1 MQHIRLRPLVAA
13 CVLMGSSTSIF
24 AQLGL
29 NLSVDIRSL
38 TMGNAVTADPPGISA
53 IHFNPA
59 GLTKLKGL
67 QTDVQGIVANFDI
80 QKEFSAPAGYNVFG
94 FSDDPLICNDAPD
107 NPSSLC
113 TDYKGPVRGDVE
125 YASLYIPFLKKTVDM
140 GKGWPVIAPSGGIS
154 YNPPGSKLTFATA
167 AYAPMVAGF
176 GSENGNPGNYMGQ
189 QVAIERITYLSPSV
203 AYEVTDELSIGASIG
218 MSYQAVALKTDLR
231 FPNEMIGVLR
241 MVDESI
247 CAPFRGNNNMITDMI
262 LLGLCNGDEG
272 MDPFGTFGQLQVSM
286 EQNLSPSFNL
296 GLLWEPNDEFGFGL
310 VYQSAAKMRLRGNYE
325 IRNANAPRQLIQGMN
340 QSVTGQIL
348 AAILDFPSSI
358 PETES
363 GLMSMN
369 LEYPAHVQAG
379 IKYKILPKLQ
389 VNVDVGW
396 TDFKAWEKFS
406 FEFDRQI
413 SALRIA
419 KLLSNNVT
427 GNSLSLP
434 LGFDSPWNW
443 GIGFEYSATDRLKL
457 RAGYE
462 PRTSSIPD
470 NKRNPMI
477 PINNAQLFGFGL
489 GYRWDEDT
497 DIDLS
502 LGFLRSRDN
511 IPANTSNM
519 ANATGVD
526 NILLNPY
533 AGLNIKTNTKVT
545 ILGLN
550 YRKRW

>member
-1 MQHIRLRPLVAA
+1 MQYLRLRPLITALIVA
-13 CVLMGSSTSIF
+13 GTSSSAL

-53 IHFNPA
+53 VHFNPA

-94 FSDDPLICNDAPD
+94 YSDDPLICNDRPD
-107 NPSSLC
+107 NPSGLC
-113 TDYKGPVRGDVE
+113 TDYKGSVRGDVE
-125 YASLYIPFLKKTVDM
+125 HASLYIPFLKKVIDL
-140 GKGWPVIAPSGGIS
+140 GEGWPVIAPAGGIS
-154 YNPPGSKLTFATA
+154 YNPPGSKLTYATA
-167 AYAPMVAGF
+167 VYAPMVAGF
-176 GSENGNPGNYMGQ
+176 GSSDGNPGNFMGQ
-189 QVAIERITYLSPSV
+189 QVAIERITYLSPSI
-203 AYEVTDELSIGASIG
+203 ALEVNDELSIGASVG

-247 CAPFRGNNNMITDMI
+247 CAPFRGNSNIVTDLI
-262 LLGLCNGDEG
+262 LFGMCNANEG
-272 MDPFGTFGQLQVSM
+272 MNPFGKFGQMQVSM
-286 EQNLSPSFNL
+286 EQSLTPSFNL
-296 GLLWEPNDEFGFGL
+296 GVLWEPTDDFGL
-310 VYQSAAKMRLRGNYE
+310 GVVYQSASKMRLKGNYF
-325 IRNANAPRQLIQGMN
+325 IDNANAPRELIKGLN
-340 QSVTGQIL
+340 SSATGQIL
-348 AAILDFPSSI
+348 AALLGFPSDM
-358 PETES
+358 PATES
-363 GLMSMN
+363 GLMSMD

-379 IKYKILPKLQ
+379 IKYKVLPKLQ

-396 TDFKAWEKFS
+396 TDFKAWEKFK

-413 SALRIA
+413 TALQIA
-419 KLLSNNVT
+419 KLLSNDVT
-427 GNSLSLP
+427 DNSLSLP
-434 LGFDSPWNW
+434 LGFSSPWNW
-443 GIGFEYSATDRLKL
+443 GVGLEYSATDRLKL

-477 PINNAQLFGFGL
+477 PINNAQLFGLGL
-489 GYRWDEDT
+489 GYRWDENT

-502 LGFLRSRDN
+502 VGFLRSRDN
-511 IPANTSNM
+511 IPANTSDM
-519 ANATGVD
+519 ANKNGVD
-526 NILLNPY
+526 NLLLNPY